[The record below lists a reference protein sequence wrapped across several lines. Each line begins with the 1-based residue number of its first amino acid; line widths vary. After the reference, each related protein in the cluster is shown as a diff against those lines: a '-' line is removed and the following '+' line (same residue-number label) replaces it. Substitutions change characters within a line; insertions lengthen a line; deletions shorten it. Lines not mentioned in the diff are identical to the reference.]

1 VVDAAF
7 IAFVRAGETP
17 TAYALPMPDY
27 FLSGRAALD
36 DAMSLVAEYGPDAPA
51 VAAARA
57 SASRD
62 KENVLGYCHWR
73 QIERFTNSL
82 ATGHEASALH

>member
-1 VVDAAF
+1 MA
-7 IAFVRAGETP
+7 
-17 TAYALPMPDY
+17 DY

-36 DAMSLVAEYGPDAPA
+36 DAMSLVAEYGTDAPA

-62 KENVLGYCHWR
+62 KDNVLGFCHWR
-73 QIERFTNSL
+73 QIERFTAVL
-82 ATGHEASALH
+82 ADDEPAGPVH

>member
-1 VVDAAF
+1 MV
-7 IAFVRAGETP
+7 
-17 TAYALPMPDY
+17 DY
-27 FLSGRAALD
+27 FLTGRAALD

-62 KENVLGYCHWR
+62 KDNVLGFCHWR
-73 QIERFTNSL
+73 QIERFTAVL
-82 ATGHEASALH
+82 ADDEAAGSVH